1 MKLQL
6 FCCLGKFRALSTDA
20 RSVTAMQ
27 QLMIHPDRNVQPLN
41 AEGKPVSVTHVTA
54 KAKKAR
60 KAKVKTQ
67 PTLEDLR
74 LMVKARGMKVTTK
87 HTKGELMAMFVS
99 GEYITPAAYARAKAK
114 RDASK

>member
-1 MKLQL
+1 MSN
-6 FCCLGKFRALSTDA
+6 ALI
-20 RSVTAMQ
+20 
-27 QLMIHPDRNVQPLN
+27 LHPTE
-41 AEGKPVSVTHVTA
+41 ATPVPVTHIAT
-54 KAKKAR
+54 KAKRQR

-99 GEYITPAAYARAKAK
+99 GEYVTPAAYARAKAK

>member
-1 MKLQL
+1 MSN
-6 FCCLGKFRALSTDA
+6 ALILHPTMA
-20 RSVTAMQ
+20 TAV
-27 QLMIHPDRNVQPLN
+27 P
-41 AEGKPVSVTHVTA
+41 VTHCPPA
-54 KAKKAR
+54 KARKPR

-114 RDASK
+114 REASK